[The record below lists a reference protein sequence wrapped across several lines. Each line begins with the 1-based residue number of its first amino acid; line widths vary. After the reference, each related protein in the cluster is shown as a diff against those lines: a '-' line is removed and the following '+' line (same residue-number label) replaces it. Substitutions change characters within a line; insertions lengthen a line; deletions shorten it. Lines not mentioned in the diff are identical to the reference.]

1 MTKRNRPPI
10 DPQTAAWLDQEDA
23 RVAGLIRTHGW
34 AIEYVMG
41 DEARHQTSI
50 AYTVGLFGMGHPE
63 LVFLGGSPDTACG
76 VLNEVGRRVKAGEQ
90 FLPGMLITFDSW
102 PHRLTAE
109 EVPNPAAIL
118 FGANRHYGRPDEAS
132 VAALQLTHDDFE
144 GRFPW
149 DTGYSIPS
157 WIQPRPGMYTA
168 GGEET

>member
-1 MTKRNRPPI
+1 MTKRNPPMN
-10 DPQTAAWLDQEDA
+10 DPQVAAWLDQEDA

-41 DEARHQTSI
+41 DQARQQTSI

-63 LVFLGGSPDTACG
+63 LVFLGGNPNDACS
-76 VLNEVGRRVKAGEQ
+76 VLNDVGARVKAGEQ

-102 PHRLTAE
+102 PHRLTVE

-118 FGANRHYGRPDEAS
+118 FSANRHYGRPDEAS
-132 VAALQLTHDDFE
+132 VSALQLTHDDIE

-149 DTGYSIPS
+149 DAGYSIPS
-157 WIQPRPGMYTA
+157 WIQPRPGTYTA
-168 GGEET
+168 